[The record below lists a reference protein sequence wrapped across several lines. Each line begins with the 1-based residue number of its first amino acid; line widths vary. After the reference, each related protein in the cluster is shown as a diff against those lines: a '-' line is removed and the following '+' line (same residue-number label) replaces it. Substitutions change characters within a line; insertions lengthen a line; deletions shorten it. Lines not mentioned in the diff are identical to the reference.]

1 MYITFESEANT
12 SINSLNNHL
21 CVLYLNRFK
30 VRYQRDEFGEEGEG
44 EILLIAPRD
53 PQHGVSEETE
63 GTVAVDLHTFDEPGE
78 LHHGMVLKEE
88 EVGEL
93 TFCCC
98 ECCHQKACHGL
109 SKLFCN
115 VFPQHCTANQ
125 FFTPRMFSAY
135 HREGYRACVEAN
147 ADTFL
152 KDIGGERQQRETCIN
167 V

>member
-1 MYITFESEANT
+1 MS
-12 SINSLNNHL
+12 SLFF
-21 CVLYLNRFK
+21 NRFQ
-30 VRYQRDEFGEEGEG
+30 VRYPRDEFNEESEG

-53 PQHGVSEETE
+53 PKRGVSDKVD
-63 GTVAVDLHTFDEPGE
+63 GTVVDIQPFDEPNG
-78 LHHGMVLKEE
+78 LHHGMTLKEDD
-88 EVGEL
+88 VSKL

-109 SKLFCN
+109 PKMFCN
-115 VFPQHCTANQ
+115 QFPHHYTANQ

-147 ADTFL
+147 ADEFL
-152 KDIGGERQQRETCIN
+152 RDIGAERQRADYCIN